1 MNGNYNYGQTS
12 VSGINAQGLRKLSL
26 DMITYEEDFQKIF
39 SELQNIMNQTKAIF
53 DGEAGNQYRKNFD
66 NFSTNFKVITNSMKN
81 YSEDFI
87 SVIKQYEK
95 RELQQQNWR
104 Y

>member
-1 MNGNYNYGQTS
+1 
-12 VSGINAQGLRKLSL
+12 
-26 DMITYEEDFQKIF
+26 
-39 SELQNIMNQTKAIF
+39 MNQTKAIF